1 MEQAPSPESRVT
13 LGSEVDALGRRRVRL
28 DWRLS
33 RLDTRSMRRGLAI
46 LGEEVAAA
54 GLGRWAAALDDGD
67 LAWRVPPHG
76 GHYHMG
82 TTRMH
87 RDPRRGVVD
96 EHGRVHGTT
105 NLYVAG
111 PSVFPTVGH
120 ANPVL
125 TIVALALR
133 LGDHLRARLG

>member
-1 MEQAPSPESRVT
+1 
-13 LGSEVDALGRRRVRL
+13 
-28 DWRLS
+28 
-33 RLDTRSMRRGLAI
+33 MRRALAI
-46 LGEEVAAA
+46 LGEEVARA
-54 GLGRWAAALDDGD
+54 GLGRWDAALDGD
-67 LAWRVPPHG
+67 DASWPVPPFG
-76 GHYHMG
+76 GHHHMG

-111 PSVFPTVGH
+111 PSVFPTVGY
-120 ANPVL
+120 ANPML

-133 LGDHLRARLG
+133 LGEHVRARLA